1 MIKRLKQIIYSSYGG
16 KNMDFVEMGKR
27 IKLKRLELKL
37 TQERLA
43 ELLNLSPTYIG
54 AIERATSK
62 CSLETIVTIA
72 KTLDLDMNYLL
83 FGITFKNVDSVFSQ
97 ILAKLP
103 ENKKDL
109 YIRLCESIAQTL
121 LK

>member
-1 MIKRLKQIIYSSYGG
+1 MDFIGIGQRIKAKRLK
-16 KNMDFVEMGKR
+16 
-27 IKLKRLELKL
+27 LKL

-43 ELLNLSPTYIG
+43 ELTNLTDTYIG

-83 FGITFKNVDSVFSQ
+83 FGITSKNIDCVFSQ
-97 ILAKLP
+97 TLDKLP
-103 ENKKDL
+103 INKKDL
-109 YIRLCESIAQTL
+109 YIKLCDSVAQTL
-121 LK
+121 LE

>member
-1 MIKRLKQIIYSSYGG
+1 
-16 KNMDFVEMGKR
+16 MDFIGMGQR
-27 IKLKRLELKL
+27 IKARRLELKL

-43 ELLNLSPTYIG
+43 ELTNLTNTYIG

-83 FGITFKNVDSVFSQ
+83 FGITSKNIDFVFSQ
-97 ILAKLP
+97 TLDKIPL
-103 ENKKDL
+103 NKKDL
-109 YIRLCESIAQTL
+109 YIKLCDSVARTL
-121 LK
+121 LE

>member
-1 MIKRLKQIIYSSYGG
+1 
-16 KNMDFVEMGKR
+16 MDFVGMGKR
-27 IKLKRLELKL
+27 IKLRRLELKL

-43 ELLNLSPTYIG
+43 ELTNLTDTYIG

-83 FGITFKNVDSVFSQ
+83 FGITPKNIDSIFSQ
-97 ILAKLP
+97 TLDKLP
-103 ENKKDL
+103 ADKKNL
-109 YIRLCESIAQTL
+109 YIELCNAIAQTL
-121 LK
+121 L